1 MEELGFELRV
11 LLDKPQNSVVEGQ
24 AMVVHGERD
33 EVEVAVARRL
43 FAVVRYYVLPVMSST

>member
-1 MEELGFELRV
+1 
-11 LLDKPQNSVVEGQ
+11 
-24 AMVVHGERD
+24 MVVHGERD